1 MQNLSNLQLGE
12 YHLAE
17 QIGQGGMAVVYKAE
31 HPQFGTTAFKV
42 LPSMLIHVGELLTR
56 FLNEADAVRILH
68 HPHIVQSYETGAVP
82 HPQLDEEVYFIALE
96 YIENGSLL
104 ERMIASSLAVEDV
117 IKMGIDI
124 GYALEYAHSKGI
136 IHRDIKPSN
145 ILFRNNGQAVLA
157 DFGIASTAQYIRLT
171 KTGNVTGTIAYMA
184 PEIMQ
189 EVPASPRSDL
199 YSLALVLYETLT
211 NSRPF
216 GTDTA
221 SPQLVQKILQEQI
234 PPLQDVVPNIS
245 PAIAQVIEQALAKH
259 PSQRQTSVGEFVSQ
273 LQHAL
278 QRRTPSQF
286 TIPLPEPSEDLLADQ
301 FTKPQQRKP
310 KAKPIEVH
318 RPNAVA
324 SSTLGIQANNDLA
337 SSSRAKFTTTLQF
350 VLIAVVT
357 FFLVLGIFFIFK

>member
-17 QIGQGGMAVVYKAE
+17 QIGQGGMAIVYKAE

-42 LPSMLIHVGELLTR
+42 LPSMLVHVGELLTR

-82 HPQLDEEVYFIALE
+82 HPKLDEEVYFIALE
-96 YIENGSLL
+96 YIDDGSLL

-117 IKMGIDI
+117 IKIGIDI

-145 ILFRNNGQAVLA
+145 ILFRSNGQAVLA

-221 SPQLVQKILQEQI
+221 SPQLVQKILQERI
-234 PPLQDVVPNIS
+234 PPLQEVVPNIS
-245 PAIAQVIEQALAKH
+245 PAVAQVIERALAKR
-259 PSQRQTSVGEFVSQ
+259 PEQRQESVGEFVSQ

-278 QRRTPSQF
+278 QRRIPSEF
-286 TIPLPEPSEDLLADQ
+286 TIPLPAPSEDLFVDQ
-301 FTKPQQRKP
+301 FTQPQQRAP
-310 KAKPIEVH
+310 KA
-318 RPNAVA
+318 RPVDINRPSTAAPTFGLQA
-324 SSTLGIQANNDLA
+324 SSNFA
-337 SSSRAKFTTTLQF
+337 SSARAKFTTTIQF

-357 FFLVLGIFFIFK
+357 FFLVLGIFFFFQ